1 MNWFKKNLNHDPDE
15 VATSGK
21 TIYDVGYGEI
31 FWRNFVAGV
40 GRGIG
45 HFFFSLIIVVII
57 ANLFFVY
64 LWPMIEPFLSSFTA
78 LNNIL
83 LDLQG
88 NYQNSQQ
95 LFKPTTPL
103 APVQ

>member
-1 MNWFKKNLNHDPDE
+1 
-15 VATSGK
+15 
-21 TIYDVGYGEI
+21 
-31 FWRNFVAGV
+31 
-40 GRGIG
+40 
-45 HFFFSLIIVVII
+45 
-57 ANLFFVY
+57 
-64 LWPMIEPFLSSFTA
+64 MIEPFLSSFTA